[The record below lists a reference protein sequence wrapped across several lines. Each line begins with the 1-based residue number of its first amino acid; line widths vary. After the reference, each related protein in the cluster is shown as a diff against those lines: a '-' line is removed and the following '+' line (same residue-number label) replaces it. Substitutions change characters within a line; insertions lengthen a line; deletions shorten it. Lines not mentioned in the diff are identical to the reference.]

1 MSIIKPYTGVDDR
14 LKLSKVIPLDTPFT
28 INIYPSN
35 ACNFKCI
42 YCVQSLDLK
51 ILDSKY
57 NFKRDIMSLDTFKK
71 IVIQAKMFPKKI
83 KLVSFMG
90 QGEPLLNLNL
100 PEMVKI
106 TKDANIADR
115 IDIITNASLLTHQKS
130 DELIEAGL
138 DVLRISIQGI
148 NSEKYKSVSQVDI
161 NFEEFISNIEYF
173 YKKSRNQCKLYVKTM
188 DACLDKGQDDLFY
201 KIFDK
206 ITDRM
211 FIEQIKPV
219 YDGVDY
225 SRFKTS
231 LKTDR
236 RGYKHEKRYVC
247 PLPFYTLSI
256 WPNGDVIPCS
266 AIHKVNCLGN
276 VNTENLLNMW
286 NSKSL
291 RNFQIMQLKK
301 LGNKHIQCGVC
312 PAPNDCAHPE
322 DILDEDA
329 ESLLDIYQNKYE
341 QIFE

>member
-1 MSIIKPYTGVDDR
+1 MSVIKPFTGVDDR
-14 LKLSKVIPLDTPFT
+14 LKLSQVIPLDTPFT
-28 INIYPSN
+28 LNIYPSN

-42 YCVQSLDLK
+42 YCVQSLDKK
-51 ILDSKY
+51 ILASKY
-57 NFKRDIMSLDTFKK
+57 NFKRDTMSLDIFKK

-100 PEMVKI
+100 TEMVRI
-106 TKDANIADR
+106 TKDSNIADR
-115 IDIITNASLLTHQKS
+115 VDIVTNASLLAHQKS
-130 DELIEAGL
+130 DELMEAGL

-173 YKKSRNQCKLYVKTM
+173 YKKSRNKCKLYVKIM
-188 DACLDKGQDDLFY
+188 DVSLDKGQNDLFY

-225 SRFKTS
+225 DRFEIS
-231 LKTDR
+231 LITDR
-236 RGYKHEKRYVC
+236 RGFKHEKRYVC
-247 PLPFYTLSI
+247 PQPFYVLSI

-266 AIHKVNCLGN
+266 AIHRVNCLGN

-286 NSKSL
+286 NSKNL
-291 RNFQIMQLKK
+291 RTFQIMQLKK
-301 LGNKHIQCGVC
+301 LRNKHKQCGVC
-312 PAPNDCAHPE
+312 CAPDDCAHPE
-322 DILDEDA
+322 DVLDEDA
-329 ESLLDIYQNKYE
+329 ESLLDIYQNKCE
-341 QIFE
+341 QIIE